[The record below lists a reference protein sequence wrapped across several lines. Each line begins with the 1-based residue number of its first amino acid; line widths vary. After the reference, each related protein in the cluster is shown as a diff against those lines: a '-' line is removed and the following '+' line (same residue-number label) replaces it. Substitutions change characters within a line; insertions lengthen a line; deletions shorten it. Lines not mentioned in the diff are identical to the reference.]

1 MRGVFTKRQT
11 VCEQGSSFGQC
22 SGVLLN
28 RPGFSVNED
37 DGDKILTEAS
47 WASEKGFLE
56 IFAVDWNGVDSR
68 SGLPLTPV
76 VKVKDFNHY
85 FFYNYLLFSS
95 LPITAEEILYGAH
108 VGEKKILKLEPH
120 VAITVGS
127 SHDIEHRGWIPRI
140 GEKIERFRILQV

>member
-85 FFYNYLLFSS
+85 FFLQLFALFIFTHNCWGNPLWS
-95 LPITAEEILYGAH
+95 PCWW
-108 VGEKKILKLEPH
+108 EKDFKTWASRRYHSWVQSWYWAQGLDTKNW
-120 VAITVGS
+120 
-127 SHDIEHRGWIPRI
+127 WIDW
-140 GEKIERFRILQV
+140 KV